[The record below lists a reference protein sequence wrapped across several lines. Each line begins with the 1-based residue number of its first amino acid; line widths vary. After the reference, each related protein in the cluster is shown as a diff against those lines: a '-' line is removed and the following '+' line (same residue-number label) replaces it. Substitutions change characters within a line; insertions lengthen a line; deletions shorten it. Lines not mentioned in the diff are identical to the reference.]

1 MPIFRPG
8 QPQGLLN
15 QDLSWRTVVKIMST
29 NDLRNVHGRI
39 VNHHRKLISKHPA
52 RTSHDKIAS
61 NPIKGMTLW
70 PPDTVRPIHQQPS
83 RPEPPCKRLAQLIER
98 KAF

>member
-39 VNHHRKLISKHPA
+39 VNHHPA

-61 NPIKGMTLW
+61 NPIKGMTLR

-83 RPEPPCKRLAQLIER
+83 RPEPPGKRLAQLIER
-98 KAF
+98 KAI